1 MIVKNQLKILTA
13 LLVTHHFPLMT
24 AIDSPQSLACT
35 ENAGI
40 LPPRFARRQN
50 DRQRAPHD
58 MPKAMSDLLD
68 YAITNSP
75 PRVFQFHCGFE
86 SFHRHFKLGVIRL
99 PSRYPL
105 QPEAGLR
112 SPAPNP
118 SLRLCGK
125 ANEFIGNAR
134 N

>member
-75 PRVFQFHCGFE
+75 PRVFSSSIADSRAFIATSSWVSSG
-86 SFHRHFKLGVIRL
+86 SRVVIRCNQR
-99 PSRYPL
+99 PGC
-105 QPEAGLR
+105 EAQR
-112 SPAPNP
+112 QIHPCDFAAKRMNS
-118 SLRLCGK
+118 
-125 ANEFIGNAR
+125 
-134 N
+134 